1 VDTLFSSC
9 CATLTIVGSVAMLT
23 GVNTTSKPRRSRRV
37 PAELVRLQN
46 GIRNSINMSGGRD
59 AKSGVE
65 PKFLKQA
72 LNGRSLPLERLT
84 LRAQRLPVGSTLEAE
99 YKVWLDGELLYRLI
113 LVPWESG
120 LGARWFV
127 RRHPEG
133 SRWRNRKPARPPNRS
148 SRAGR
153 IVRAPR

>member
-1 VDTLFSSC
+1 
-9 CATLTIVGSVAMLT
+9 LTIVGSVAMLT
-23 GVNTTSKPRRSRRV
+23 GVNTTSKPWRSRRV

-46 GIRNSINMSGGRD
+46 GIRNSNTSGGRD

-72 LNGRSLPLERLT
+72 LNGRSLPLERPT
-84 LRAQRLPVGSTLEAE
+84 LRAQRLPVGSTLQAE

-113 LVPWESG
+113 LVPLESG

-127 RRHPEG
+127 RRHPDG
-133 SRWRNRKPARPPNRS
+133 SRWRNGKPARPPNRS

-153 IVRAPR
+153 LVRAPR